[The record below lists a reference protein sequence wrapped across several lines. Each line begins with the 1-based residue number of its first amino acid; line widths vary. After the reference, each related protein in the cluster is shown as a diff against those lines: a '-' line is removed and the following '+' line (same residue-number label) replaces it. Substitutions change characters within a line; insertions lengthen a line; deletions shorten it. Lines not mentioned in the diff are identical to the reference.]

1 MLNPYSILQNVIEIC
16 RKGIGDI
23 IMLLIFFLFFFFFP
37 AEKLHF
43 MVVTS
48 TSPVFFLVHE
58 GGKKDFAIK
67 AK

>member
-1 MLNPYSILQNVIEIC
+1 MQ
-16 RKGIGDI
+16 KGDRRHYYVVD
-23 IMLLIFFLFFFFFP
+23 FFPLFFFFP